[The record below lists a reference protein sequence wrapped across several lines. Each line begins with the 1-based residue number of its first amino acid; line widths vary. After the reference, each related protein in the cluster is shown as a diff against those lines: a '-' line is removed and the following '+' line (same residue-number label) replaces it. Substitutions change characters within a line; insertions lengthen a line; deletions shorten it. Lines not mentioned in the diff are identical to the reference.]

1 MTCIEMDRLHTSTRQ
16 ALADCCD
23 MHRNIMRLFP
33 SPNSGNIREEEQ
45 VLYRVVEHKNALQLY
60 VTSRSKPDLAEAR
73 WLKGESC
80 RQRDM
85 QPLLDA
91 FADDQ
96 VYSFDLL
103 AHPSKKMKGE
113 GKNSTRVFL
122 RTPEERAQWLHRQGE
137 KYGFR
142 IAGLREEEPYDLSGK
157 RSTGI
162 MLIRAIRFCG
172 QLQVTDAEAFR
183 LAYQNGI
190 GAEKAYGL
198 GMLMLSRG

>member
-1 MTCIEMDRLHTSTRQ
+1 MTCIEMDRLHPSTRQ

-23 MHRNIMRLFP
+23 MHRNIMKLFSSP
-33 SPNSGNIREEEQ
+33 SRGNIRKEEQ
-45 VLYRVVEHKNALQLY
+45 VLYRVLEHRGVLQLY
-60 VTSRSKPDLAEAR
+60 ITSKNRPSLAEAR
-73 WLKGESC
+73 WLKGDSC

-91 FADDQ
+91 FANGQ

-103 AHPSKKMKGE
+103 AHPSKKVKGE

-122 RTPEERAQWLHRQGE
+122 RTPEERAQWLAHQGE

-142 IAGLREEEPYDLSGK
+142 VAGLHEEEPYDLCGK
-157 RSTGI
+157 RSTGT
-162 MLIRAIRFCG
+162 MLIRAIRFAG
-172 QLQVTDAEAFR
+172 QLQITDAAAFR
-183 LAYQNGI
+183 LAYQSGI